1 MSRRLF
7 ADITPLRVLPA
18 YRRLWTAISISNVG
32 QQLTSVAVGLQ
43 VWNLTHSSWSVGLV
57 GLFQLV
63 PLILLGMYGGAL
75 SDAYDRRT
83 IGLLSA
89 VGQMTCSAL
98 FTLQA
103 LAGNHAVLPI
113 YLLISLQSSVF
124 AIGAPARQAIIPRI
138 VPEEM
143 RTAANAL
150 SMLSW
155 NVGFTA
161 GPLLAGVLIA
171 TSGGV
176 TVAYLVD
183 TVMFMAMV
191 YAMYRLPKL
200 PPAVSGQR
208 AGLAS
213 IREGLQFLA
222 GKRNVQMTFYIDII
236 AMVFGMPRALFPAIA
251 AGWYH
256 NGMAT
261 ATVLG
266 FLVAGPTFGAAV
278 SSVFSGPLHQV
289 RRQGLAIFVSV
300 LAWGLAIASFGFMT
314 SLPLAFT
321 MLAIAGAAD
330 NVSAVFRTTMLQNAV
345 PDEYRGRLQGV
356 FTTVVAGGPRLG
368 DVEAGAVAAIAGE
381 RASAVSG
388 GLACV
393 VLAVGLVLLFPR
405 FLRYDAKHPVA

>member
-1 MSRRLF
+1 MSRRWL
-7 ADITPLRVLPA
+7 ADPTPLRVLPA

-43 VWNLTHSSWSVGLV
+43 VWELTHSSLAVGLT

-63 PLILLGMYGGAL
+63 PLIALAMYGGAL
-75 SDAYDRRT
+75 SDAHDRRS
-83 IGLLSA
+83 IGLIAA
-89 VGQMTCSAL
+89 VGQLSCSAL
-98 FTLQA
+98 FTVQA
-103 LAGNHAVLPI
+103 FLDNTSVWPVYALV
-113 YLLISLQSSVF
+113 SLQSAVF
-124 AIGAPARQAIIPRI
+124 AVGAPARQSIIPRI
-138 VPEEM
+138 VPEEL

-155 NVGFTA
+155 NVGFTL
-161 GPLLAGVLIA
+161 GPLLAGAIIA
-171 TSGGV
+171 GSGGV
-176 TVAYLVD
+176 TAAYGID
-183 TVMFMAMV
+183 TVMFLIMV

-200 PPAVSGQR
+200 PPAEGARR
-208 AGLAS
+208 AGIAS
-213 IREGLQFLA
+213 IKEGLSFLA
-222 GKRNVQMTFYIDII
+222 GKRNLQMSFYIDIV

-261 ATVLG
+261 ATVMG

-278 SSVFSGPLHQV
+278 SGVLSGPLHRIQRHGV
-289 RRQGLAIFVSV
+289 AIALSV
-300 LAWGLAIASFGFMT
+300 VAWGLAIAAFGVMS
-314 SLPLAFT
+314 SLPLAFLF
-321 MLAIAGAAD
+321 LAIAGAAD
-330 NVSAVFRTTMLQNAV
+330 NVSAVFRSTMLQSAV

-393 VLAVGLVLLFPR
+393 VFAVLLVLLFPR
-405 FLRYDAKHPVA
+405 FLRYDARHPVA